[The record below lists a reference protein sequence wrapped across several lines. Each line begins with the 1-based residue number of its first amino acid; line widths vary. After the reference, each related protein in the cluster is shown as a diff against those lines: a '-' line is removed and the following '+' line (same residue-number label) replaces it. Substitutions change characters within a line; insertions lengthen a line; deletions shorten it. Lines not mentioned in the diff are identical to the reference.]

1 MDDTAMSAKPK
12 RDWPQVPP
20 NYVSLRDLQ
29 ELRRKEKEQQE
40 RERQRG
46 VEAVRG
52 EGAAAATP
60 APKAEERRGSSEKPW
75 GGGGERSY
83 YGAKKWAA
91 VAPPTPTRADCAARK
106 VGGDVGVVDVAHRED
121 APRPTP
127 TRAGVAGR
135 KVGGAMEVEAVAQR
149 VAPGPSPSPQYAAKK
164 MDGATGVLAVAQP
177 EEPQPRR
184 LGEDEARKREGPI
197 GGRAVK
203 GADETAASAFQAGAK
218 PDSKGK
224 GKVAASTIEP
234 RAPAEAA
241 TVSSPGGTPEEER
254 KGKVK
259 GKASGDQSTA
269 PATSGAPR
277 EPTEAASASSGGRG
291 KPAIHRIRRKGGV
304 GRSSVT
310 ATPGDT
316 SCVVEQHNKGKKKAS
331 GARHAGAAPA
341 SDSSDMS
348 LPALTSN
355 SPDGKSVQPASI
367 NNSPDGTSAQQSPA
381 ADFSSSR
388 RSGGAL
394 GKTGETKPPGL
405 VGEKPPAMDSKAIT
419 ARLITVTMG
428 SARLP
433 SIRSPRQQHAGGQP
447 GGVWV
452 PKAVAPAPSRHFQ
465 SFRKNS

>member
-1 MDDTAMSAKPK
+1 
-12 RDWPQVPP
+12 
-20 NYVSLRDLQ
+20 
-29 ELRRKEKEQQE
+29 
-40 RERQRG
+40 
-46 VEAVRG
+46 
-52 EGAAAATP
+52 
-60 APKAEERRGSSEKPW
+60 
-75 GGGGERSY
+75 
-83 YGAKKWAA
+83 
-91 VAPPTPTRADCAARK
+91 
-106 VGGDVGVVDVAHRED
+106 
-121 APRPTP
+121 
-127 TRAGVAGR
+127 
-135 KVGGAMEVEAVAQR
+135 
-149 VAPGPSPSPQYAAKK
+149 
-164 MDGATGVLAVAQP
+164 
-177 EEPQPRR
+177 
-184 LGEDEARKREGPI
+184 EDEARKREGPI

-291 KPAIHRIRRKGGV
+291 KPAIHRIRRKGG
-304 GRSSVT
+304 
-310 ATPGDT
+310 
-316 SCVVEQHNKGKKKAS
+316 
-331 GARHAGAAPA
+331 
-341 SDSSDMS
+341 
-348 LPALTSN
+348 TSN